1 MNINNKV
8 GKILYVLFVITFN
21 AISNDFDD
29 DNVCFYSGDNYTEK
43 GGGKKFCVPYYTE
56 DEWLFTQWNNNVSSI
71 KIPLNFQ
78 VDVFSDFSF
87 MGKSVSLYKNTN
99 AAELEKYGLISDI
112 SSYRVMPKKIYSSN
126 KKIIFNYHSNL
137 FQEKYLSYDYYLS
150 RGHNILLSR
159 KDKPTDID
167 SQSSSIFYSHTG
179 QIMTAF
185 SGQGFDRNIYCL
197 LPADL
202 RKGNLKAD
210 VAFSYCDMGTTG
222 QIWSPQKIEGKVV
235 LVNKGTGTA
244 LSLDEGG
251 FYVNLETKPRVMN
264 HLPGRGAQS
273 HQPKVKINRETIWF
287 DDAYIERM
295 KLSAVRPFLQYKE
308 TFESLNEVG
317 HKDIV
322 VNHLNT
328 TDDINIYLGGDKI
341 GMHVYY
347 NAETKALISYN
358 KLSNE
363 RMLTEAA
370 CLSLINN
377 QVDERSPIN
386 FTYSRS
392 SYSDNSIEYRCDN
405 GIAYNRYTHRWG
417 FIRDQNYHYLVN
429 GFENKVLSFYINE
442 NPQKMNFRG
451 VLTGP
456 KLGERIGQA
465 INFNERKPQDAIF
478 INNQA
483 LAHSLDMEKR
493 VCELRN
499 ISDSKDIHCGG
510 ADTSWSSTD
519 YHVQN
524 THLSRYYI
532 PWLLSQIAQR
542 LHRDEWTNKSA
553 DFLQEVETLKT
564 LVEKNRE
571 QPTDNTVLE
580 QTKAL
585 LVAFLHAY
593 GSSEYTKIWYQ
604 AAHILNRVDVL
615 IEWGNNSPS

>member
-43 GGGKKFCVPYYTE
+43 GGGKRFCVPYYTE

-126 KKIIFNYHSNL
+126 KKIVFNYHSNI
-137 FQEKYLSYDYYLS
+137 FQEKHLSYDYYLS
-150 RGHNILLSR
+150 RGHNVLLSR
-159 KDKPTDID
+159 KEKPTDID

-202 RKGNLKAD
+202 RRGNLKAD

-251 FYVNLETKPRVMN
+251 FYVSLKTKPRVMN
-264 HLPGRGAQS
+264 HLPGRGAPS
-273 HQPKVKINRETIWF
+273 HQPKFKINRETIWF

-328 TDDINIYLGGDKI
+328 TDDINIYLGGVK
-341 GMHVYY
+341 
-347 NAETKALISYN
+347 
-358 KLSNE
+358 
-363 RMLTEAA
+363 
-370 CLSLINN
+370 
-377 QVDERSPIN
+377 
-386 FTYSRS
+386 
-392 SYSDNSIEYRCDN
+392 
-405 GIAYNRYTHRWG
+405 
-417 FIRDQNYHYLVN
+417 
-429 GFENKVLSFYINE
+429 
-442 NPQKMNFRG
+442 
-451 VLTGP
+451 
-456 KLGERIGQA
+456 
-465 INFNERKPQDAIF
+465 
-478 INNQA
+478 
-483 LAHSLDMEKR
+483 
-493 VCELRN
+493 
-499 ISDSKDIHCGG
+499 
-510 ADTSWSSTD
+510 
-519 YHVQN
+519 
-524 THLSRYYI
+524 
-532 PWLLSQIAQR
+532 
-542 LHRDEWTNKSA
+542 
-553 DFLQEVETLKT
+553 
-564 LVEKNRE
+564 
-571 QPTDNTVLE
+571 
-580 QTKAL
+580 
-585 LVAFLHAY
+585 
-593 GSSEYTKIWYQ
+593 
-604 AAHILNRVDVL
+604 
-615 IEWGNNSPS
+615 